1 MSVYGNR
8 ASKMRFF
15 GVKDFFMTFDFKNE
29 CKNEFKDENAKSW
42 SWSRNRVSHKID
54 FKAVRPRNDHA
65 ASVGVNGN
73 ELVYVDAFKFLGLG
87 VLIGQLESLIVS
99 SLPRPPVPVVTL
111 GNQKWSKTAKI
122 TVGFRRQN
130 LKRDIRSSPPSL
142 VASSWP
148 PESHYFGT
156 SGQNLSKYPQMAVT
170 DFRP

>member
-1 MSVYGNR
+1 MG
-8 ASKMRFF
+8 KIFPL
-15 GVKDFFMTFDFKNE
+15 
-29 CKNEFKDENAKSW
+29 
-42 SWSRNRVSHKID
+42 RNCFSNILIRINGIKTKLRSQ
-54 FKAVRPRNDHA
+54 RPP

-156 SGQNLSKYPQMAVT
+156 SGQNLSKYPQTAVT